1 VSVGTSTQT
10 NGIFV
15 VGNDGAWWAHAEG
28 LPHPCK
34 AIKLGS
40 DVELTAAACERAAK
54 MKVTLGAK
62 KECIDLSYGAHAMG
76 SCRMGQEV
84 KNLLICGTRAFI
96 TGSGLNPTR
105 TAMEVASRSAE
116 LAHGLLP
123 ADEGDAGAPAVHRVP
138 VIAERM
144 QRSPYGQVN
153 VSNTEVD
160 SKSSNNMI
168 ADVGTTWVS
177 STTLAHGA
185 ASSKATLAVEKAPAA
200 SPSSRRS
207 NPSSSTAPESQPTT
221 SAVIPTKA
229 QPPVFLNSKPK
240 PSRHEKDCPRPWLL
254 PGRYIPGLRHH
265 H

>member
-1 VSVGTSTQT
+1 VSAGISTQP
-10 NGIFV
+10 NGILI

-28 LPHPCK
+28 WLD
-34 AIKLGS
+34 S
-40 DVELTAAACERAAK
+40 DLKLTAAACERATK
-54 MKVTLGAK
+54 MMVTSGAK
-62 KECIDLSYGAHAMG
+62 KECIDLSYGTHAMG
-76 SCRMGQEV
+76 SSRMGHEV
-84 KNLLICGTRAFI
+84 KNLFICGTRVFVI
-96 TGSGLNPTR
+96 GSGLNPTH